1 MRKLCLLP
9 LLLLFG
15 LFTSSQLIAQDSTK
29 GALQISILTCA
40 PGEDVYT
47 AWGHTAIRII
57 DSAKQTDIVFNFG
70 TFDFDTPNFLVE
82 FVKGNL
88 NYFLS
93 ADNFQNF
100 ILEYQYYGRSIKE
113 QVLILTDA
121 EKINW
126 QNALLKNLEGNNRYY
141 LYNFITD
148 NCTTRVKDGFYQF
161 ASTQV
166 PPSTIKSYRTHVVE
180 APYQQGIPWIGL
192 GIDVLL
198 GAVSDKVPSAIQ
210 AGFLPDLLFDQLAA
224 QPGYIESTQ
233 NYEFTKTVPV
243 KPTDPV
249 YYIVGLIFLYLFVGR
264 WNARWAVMAAK
275 SIDLILLFIF
285 GLGGLLLAYMSLFS
299 KHTACH
305 NNFNIAWIH
314 PFYFIALILY
324 FIKPIWAGY
333 LGRIFF
339 IATIGLIVVSYWLPQ
354 SFSSS
359 VYLLMVVS
367 LLLNYRLFSLI
378 ILFKRGRDAKF
389 N

>member
-9 LLLLFG
+9 ILLLFG
-15 LFTSSQLIAQDSTK
+15 IFTSSQLIAQDSTK

-57 DSAKQTDIVFNFG
+57 DSAKQTDVVYNFG
-70 TFDFDTPNFLVE
+70 TFDFNTPNFLVE

-161 ASTQV
+161 ATSQI

-198 GAVSDKVPSAIQ
+198 GAVSDKAPSAIQ

-224 QPGYIESTQ
+224 QPGHIASTQ
-233 NYEFTKTVPV
+233 NYDFTKTTPT
-243 KPTDPV
+243 KPTDPI
-249 YYIVGLIFLYLFVGR
+249 YYIIGLILVYLFVGK

-275 SIDLILLFIF
+275 FLDTILLFIF
-285 GLGGLLLAYMSLFS
+285 GLGGLLLVYMSLFS

-305 NNFNIAWIH
+305 DNFNIVWIH
-314 PFYFIALILY
+314 PLYWIALVLY
-324 FIKPIWAGY
+324 FAKPIWAGY

-339 IATIGLIVVSYWLPQ
+339 IATIGLIAVSYWLPQ
-354 SFSSS
+354 SFSIS
-359 VYLLMVVS
+359 VYLLMGLS
-367 LLLNYRLFSLI
+367 LILNYRLI
-378 ILFKRGRDAKF
+378 KRARDAKF

>member
-9 LLLLFG
+9 ILLLFG
-15 LFTSSQLIAQDSTK
+15 IFTSSQLIAQDSTK

-57 DSAKQTDIVFNFG
+57 DSAKQTDVVYNFG
-70 TFDFDTPNFLVE
+70 TFDFNIPNFLVE

-113 QVLILTDA
+113 QVLILSDA

-126 QNALLKNLEGNNRYY
+126 QNALQKNLEGNNRYY

-161 ASTQV
+161 VNTQV
-166 PPSTIKSYRTHVVE
+166 PPSNIKSFRTHVVE

-198 GAVSDKVPSAIQ
+198 GAVSDQAPSPLQ
-210 AGFLPDLLFDQLAA
+210 AGFLPDLLFDQIAA
-224 QPGYIESTQ
+224 QPGYIAATQ
-233 NYEFTKTVPV
+233 NYDFTKTTAST
-243 KPTDPV
+243 PTDPIF
-249 YYIVGLIFLYLFVGR
+249 YIVGLILLYLFLSK

-275 SIDLILLFIF
+275 FLDIILLFIF
-285 GLGGLLLAYMSLFS
+285 GLGGLLLVYMSLFS

-305 NNFNIAWIH
+305 YNFNIDWIH
-314 PFYFIALILY
+314 PLYWIALVCY

-339 IATIGLIVVSYWLPQ
+339 IATIGLIAVSYWLPQ
-354 SFSSS
+354 SFSIS
-359 VYLLMVVS
+359 VYLLMGLS
-367 LLLNYRLFSLI
+367 LILNYRLI
-378 ILFKRGRDAKF
+378 KRGRDAKF

>member
-15 LFTSSQLIAQDSTK
+15 LFTSSHLIAQDSSK
-29 GALQISILTCA
+29 AALQISILTCA

-57 DSAKQTDIVFNFG
+57 DSSKQTDIVYNFG
-70 TFDFDTPNFLVE
+70 TFDFDTPNFLLE
-82 FVKGNL
+82 FIKGNL

-113 QVLILTDA
+113 QVLVLSDV

-161 ASTQV
+161 ANTQV
-166 PPSTIKSYRTHVVE
+166 PPSNIKSFRTHVVE

-198 GAVSDKVPSAIQ
+198 GSVSDQAPTALQ
-210 AGFLPDLLFDQLAA
+210 AGFLPDLFFEQLAA
-224 QPGYIESTQ
+224 QASYIESTQ
-233 NYEFTKTVPV
+233 NYDFTKTVPV
-243 KPTDPV
+243 QPTDPV
-249 YYIVGLIFLYLFVGR
+249 YYIIGLIMVYLFVGK
-264 WNARWAVMAAK
+264 WNARWTVIAAK
-275 SIDLILLFIF
+275 IIDVSLLFIY
-285 GLGGLLLAYMSLFS
+285 GAGGLLLVYMSVFS

-305 NNFNIAWIH
+305 NNFNISWIH
-314 PFYFIALILY
+314 PFYFIALIFY

-333 LGRIFF
+333 LGRLFMT
-339 IATIGLIVVSYWLPQ
+339 ATIGLILISYWLPQ

-359 VYLLMVVS
+359 VYLLMGLALV
-367 LLLNYRLFSLI
+367 LNYRLM
-378 ILFKRGRDAKF
+378 KRGIDAKF

>member
-70 TFDFDTPNFLVE
+70 TFDFNTPNFLAE

-198 GAVSDKVPSAIQ
+198 GAVSDKAPSAIQ

-367 LLLNYRLFSLI
+367 LLLNYRLISLI
-378 ILFKRGRDAKF
+378 K
-389 N
+389 

>member
-15 LFTSSQLIAQDSTK
+15 LFTSNQIIAQDSTK
-29 GALQISILTCA
+29 AALQISILTCA

-57 DSAKQTDIVFNFG
+57 DSAKQTDVVYNFG
-70 TFDFDTPNFLVE
+70 TFDFNTPNFLAE

-113 QVLILTDA
+113 QVLILSDA
-121 EKINW
+121 DKIKW
-126 QNALLKNLEGNNRYY
+126 QNALQKNLEGNNRYY

-161 ASTQV
+161 ATTQV
-166 PPSTIKSYRTHVVE
+166 PPSNIKSFRTHVVE

-192 GIDVLL
+192 GIDILL
-198 GAVSDKVPSAIQ
+198 GAVSDQAPSPLQ

-224 QPGYIESTQ
+224 QTQ
-233 NYEFTKTVPV
+233 FIATTQDYPFTTTTASKT
-243 KPTDPV
+243 TDPI
-249 YYIVGLIFLYLFVGR
+249 YYIIGLILVYLFVSK
-264 WNARWAVMAAK
+264 WNARWAVIAAK
-275 SIDLILLFIF
+275 FLDITLLFIY
-285 GLGGLLLAYMSLFS
+285 GLGGLLLVYMSLFS

-305 NNFNIAWIH
+305 YNFNIDWIH
-314 PFYFIALILY
+314 PLYWIALLFY

-339 IATIGLIVVSYWLPQ
+339 IASIGLIVVSYLLPQ
-354 SFSSS
+354 SFSIS
-359 VYLLMVVS
+359 VYLLMGLS
-367 LLLNYRLFSLI
+367 LVLNYRLI
-378 ILFKRGRDAKF
+378 KRARDAKF

>member
-15 LFTSSQLIAQDSTK
+15 FFTSSQIIAQDTTK
-29 GALQISILTCA
+29 AALQISILTCA

-57 DSAKQTDIVFNFG
+57 DSSKQTDIVYIFG
-70 TFDFDTPNFLVE
+70 TFDFNTPNFLLE
-82 FVKGNL
+82 FIKGNL

-100 ILEYQYYGRSIKE
+100 IFEYQYYGRSIKE

-126 QNALLKNLEGNNRYY
+126 QNALLKNLEGENRYY

-161 ASTQV
+161 ATTNV
-166 PPSTIKSYRTHVVE
+166 PLSNIKSFRTHVVE

-198 GAVSDKVPSAIQ
+198 GAVSDQTPTALQ

-224 QPGYIESTQ
+224 QPSHIAVTQ
-233 NYEFTKTVPV
+233 NYDFTKTTAS
-243 KPTDPV
+243 KPTDPI
-249 YYIVGLIFLYLFVGR
+249 YYIIGLILVYLFVGK
-264 WNARWAVMAAK
+264 WNARWAVITAK
-275 SIDLILLFIF
+275 ILDLSLLFIF
-285 GLGGLLLAYMSLFS
+285 GLGGLLLVYMSLFS

-305 NNFNIAWIH
+305 DNFNIGWIH
-314 PFYFIALILY
+314 PLYLIAFICY

-339 IATIGLIVVSYWLPQ
+339 IASIGLIVVSYWLPQ
-354 SFSSS
+354 SFSIS
-359 VYLLMVVS
+359 VYLLMGLS
-367 LLLNYRLFSLI
+367 LVLNYRLI
-378 ILFKRGRDAKF
+378 KRARDAKF

>member
-15 LFTSSQLIAQDSTK
+15 LFTSSHLIAQDSSK
-29 GALQISILTCA
+29 AALQISILTCA

-57 DSAKQTDIVFNFG
+57 DSSKQTDIVYNFG
-70 TFDFDTPNFLVE
+70 TFDFNTPNFLLE
-82 FVKGNL
+82 FIKGNL

-113 QVLILTDA
+113 QVLVLSDV

-161 ASTQV
+161 ANTQV
-166 PPSTIKSYRTHVVE
+166 PPSNIKSFRTHVVE

-198 GAVSDKVPSAIQ
+198 GAVSDQVPTALQ
-210 AGFLPDLLFDQLAA
+210 AGFLPDLFFEQLAA
-224 QPGYIESTQ
+224 QAKHIESTQ
-233 NYEFTKTVPV
+233 NYDFTKTVPV

-249 YYIVGLIFLYLFVGR
+249 YYIIGLIMVYLFVGK
-264 WNARWAVMAAK
+264 WNARWTVIAAK
-275 SIDLILLFIF
+275 IIDVSLLFIY
-285 GLGGLLLAYMSLFS
+285 GAGGLLLVYMSVFS
-299 KHTACH
+299 LHTACH

-314 PFYFIALILY
+314 PFYFIALIFY
-324 FIKPIWAGY
+324 FIKPIWASY
-333 LGRIFF
+333 LGRLFMT
-339 IATIGLIVVSYWLPQ
+339 ATIGLILISYWLPQ

-359 VYLLMVVS
+359 VYLLMGLALV
-367 LLLNYRLFSLI
+367 LNYRLM
-378 ILFKRGRDAKF
+378 KRGIDAKF

>member
-29 GALQISILTCA
+29 GALQVSILTCA
-40 PGEDVYT
+40 PGEVVYT

-70 TFDFDTPNFLVE
+70 TFDFNTPNFLVE

-198 GAVSDKVPSAIQ
+198 GAVSDKAPSAIQ

-354 SFSSS
+354 TFSSS
-359 VYLLMVVS
+359 IYLLMIVS
-367 LLLNYRLFSLI
+367 LLMNYRLFSLI
-378 ILFKRGRDAKF
+378 KRGRDAKF

>member
-9 LLLLFG
+9 ILLLFG
-15 LFTSSQLIAQDSTK
+15 LFTSSHLIAQDSSK
-29 GALQISILTCA
+29 AALQISILTCA

-57 DSAKQTDIVFNFG
+57 DSSKQTDIVYNFG
-70 TFDFDTPNFLVE
+70 TFDFNTPNFLLE
-82 FVKGNL
+82 FIKGNL

-113 QVLILTDA
+113 QVLILTDV

-161 ASTQV
+161 ANTQV
-166 PPSTIKSYRTHVVE
+166 PPSNIKSFRTHVVE

-198 GAVSDKVPSAIQ
+198 GSVSDQAPTALQ
-210 AGFLPDLLFDQLAA
+210 AGFLPDLFFEQLAA
-224 QPGYIESTQ
+224 QASYIESTQ
-233 NYEFTKTVPV
+233 NYDFTKTVPV
-243 KPTDPV
+243 QPTDPV
-249 YYIVGLIFLYLFVGR
+249 YYIIGLIMVYLFVGK
-264 WNARWAVMAAK
+264 WNARWTVIAAK
-275 SIDLILLFIF
+275 IIDVSLLFIY
-285 GLGGLLLAYMSLFS
+285 GAGGLLLVYMSVFS

-305 NNFNIAWIH
+305 NNFNISWIH
-314 PFYFIALILY
+314 PLYWIALVCY

-339 IATIGLIVVSYWLPQ
+339 VATIGLILISYWLPQ

-359 VYLLMVVS
+359 VYLLMGLALV
-367 LLLNYRLFSLI
+367 LNYRLM
-378 ILFKRGRDAKF
+378 KRGIDAKF

>member
-15 LFTSSQLIAQDSTK
+15 LFTSSQLIAQDSSK
-29 GALQISILTCA
+29 AALQISILTCA

-57 DSAKQTDIVFNFG
+57 DSSKQTDIVYNFG
-70 TFDFDTPNFLVE
+70 TFDFNTPNFLLE
-82 FVKGNL
+82 FIKGNL

-100 ILEYQYYGRSIKE
+100 IFEYQYYGRSIKE
-113 QVLILTDA
+113 QVLVLSDV

-161 ASTQV
+161 ANTPV
-166 PPSTIKSYRTHVVE
+166 PPSNIKSFRTHVVE

-198 GAVSDKVPSAIQ
+198 GAVSDQAPTAMQ
-210 AGFLPDLLFDQLAA
+210 AGFLPDLFFEQLAA
-224 QPGYIESTQ
+224 QASYITSTQ
-233 NYEFTKTVPV
+233 NYDFTKTVPV
-243 KPTDPV
+243 QPTDPV
-249 YYIVGLIFLYLFVGR
+249 FFIIGLIMVYLFVGK
-264 WNARWAVMAAK
+264 WNARWTVIAAK
-275 SIDLILLFIF
+275 IFDVSLLFIF
-285 GLGGLLLAYMSLFS
+285 GLGGLLLVYMSLFS
-299 KHTACH
+299 LHTACH
-305 NNFNIAWIH
+305 DNFNIAWTH
-314 PFYFIALILY
+314 PFYLITLIFY

-333 LGRIFF
+333 LGRLFMA
-339 IATIGLIVVSYWLPQ
+339 ATIGLILISYWLPQ

-359 VYLLMVVS
+359 VYLLMGLALV
-367 LLLNYRLFSLI
+367 LNYRLM
-378 ILFKRGRDAKF
+378 KRGIDAKF

>member
-9 LLLLFG
+9 ILLLFG
-15 LFTSSQLIAQDSTK
+15 IFTSSQLIAQDSTK

-57 DSAKQTDIVFNFG
+57 DSAKQTDVVYNFG
-70 TFDFDTPNFLVE
+70 TFDFNTPNFLVE

-113 QVLILTDA
+113 QVLILSDA

-161 ASTQV
+161 ATSQI
-166 PPSTIKSYRTHVVE
+166 PPSNIKSYRTHVVE

-192 GIDVLL
+192 GIDILL
-198 GAVSDKVPSAIQ
+198 GAVSDKAPTALQ

-224 QPGYIESTQ
+224 QPGHIAATQ
-233 NYEFTKTVPV
+233 NYDFTKTAAST
-243 KPTDPV
+243 PTDPI
-249 YYIVGLIFLYLFVGR
+249 YFIIGLIVVYLFVGK
-264 WNARWAVMAAK
+264 WNARWAVIAAK
-275 SIDLILLFIF
+275 FLDIILLFIF
-285 GLGGLLLAYMSLFS
+285 GLGGLLLVYMSLFS

-305 NNFNIAWIH
+305 YNFNIDWIH
-314 PFYFIALILY
+314 PLYWIALVCY

-339 IATIGLIVVSYWLPQ
+339 IATIGLIAVSYWLPQ
-354 SFSSS
+354 SFSIS
-359 VYLLMVVS
+359 VYLLMGLS
-367 LLLNYRLFSLI
+367 LILNYR
-378 ILFKRGRDAKF
+378 LFKRGRDAKF

>member
-15 LFTSSQLIAQDSTK
+15 LFTSSHLIAQDSSK
-29 GALQISILTCA
+29 AALQISILTCA

-57 DSAKQTDIVFNFG
+57 DSSKQTDIVYNFG
-70 TFDFDTPNFLVE
+70 TFDFNTPNFLLE
-82 FVKGNL
+82 FIKGNL

-93 ADNFQNF
+93 AADFQNF
-100 ILEYQYYGRSIKE
+100 IYEYQYYGRSVKE
-113 QVLILTDA
+113 QVLVLSDA

-161 ASTQV
+161 ANTQV
-166 PPSTIKSYRTHVVE
+166 PPSNIKSFRTHVVE

-198 GAVSDKVPSAIQ
+198 GAVSDQAPTALQ
-210 AGFLPDLLFDQLAA
+210 AGFLPDLFFEQLAA
-224 QPGYIESTQ
+224 QASYIESTQ
-233 NYEFTKTVPV
+233 NYDFTKTVPV
-243 KPTDPV
+243 QPTDPV
-249 YYIVGLIFLYLFVGR
+249 YYIIGLIMVYLFVGK
-264 WNARWAVMAAK
+264 WNARWTVIAAK
-275 SIDLILLFIF
+275 IIDVSLLFIF
-285 GLGGLLLAYMSLFS
+285 GLGGLLLVYMSVFS

-314 PFYFIALILY
+314 PFYFIALIFY

-333 LGRIFF
+333 LGRLFMT
-339 IATIGLIVVSYWLPQ
+339 ATIGLILISYWLPQ

-359 VYLLMVVS
+359 VYLLMGLALV
-367 LLLNYRLFSLI
+367 LNYRLM
-378 ILFKRGRDAKF
+378 KRGIDAKF

>member
-9 LLLLFG
+9 ILLLFG
-15 LFTSSQLIAQDSTK
+15 LFTSSHLIAQDSSK
-29 GALQISILTCA
+29 AALQISILTCA

-57 DSAKQTDIVFNFG
+57 DSSKQTDIVYNFG
-70 TFDFDTPNFLVE
+70 TFDFNTPNFLLE
-82 FVKGNL
+82 FIKGNL

-113 QVLILTDA
+113 QVLILTDV

-161 ASTQV
+161 ANTQV
-166 PPSTIKSYRTHVVE
+166 PPSNIKSFRTHVVE

-198 GAVSDKVPSAIQ
+198 GSVSDQAPTALQ
-210 AGFLPDLLFDQLAA
+210 AGFLPDLFFEQLAA
-224 QPGYIESTQ
+224 QTSHIESTQ
-233 NYEFTKTVPV
+233 NYDFTKTVPV
-243 KPTDPV
+243 QPTDPV
-249 YYIVGLIFLYLFVGR
+249 YYIIGLIMVYLFVGK
-264 WNARWAVMAAK
+264 WNARWTVIAAK
-275 SIDLILLFIF
+275 IIDVSLLFIY
-285 GLGGLLLAYMSLFS
+285 GAGGLLLVYMSVFS

-305 NNFNIAWIH
+305 NNFNISWIH
-314 PFYFIALILY
+314 PLYWIALVCY

-339 IATIGLIVVSYWLPQ
+339 VATIGLILISYWLPQ

-359 VYLLMVVS
+359 VYLLMGLALV
-367 LLLNYRLFSLI
+367 LNYRLM
-378 ILFKRGRDAKF
+378 KRGIDAKF

>member
-15 LFTSSQLIAQDSTK
+15 LFTSNQIIAQDSTK
-29 GALQISILTCA
+29 AALQISILTCA

-57 DSAKQTDIVFNFG
+57 DSAKQTDIVYNFG
-70 TFDFDTPNFLVE
+70 TFDFNTPNFLVE

-93 ADNFQNF
+93 ADYFQNF
-100 ILEYQYYGRSIKE
+100 IAEYQYYGRSIKE
-113 QVLILTDA
+113 QVLILSDA
-121 EKINW
+121 DKIKW
-126 QNALLKNLEGNNRYY
+126 QSALQKNLEGNNRYY

-161 ASTQV
+161 ATTQV
-166 PPSTIKSYRTHVVE
+166 PPSNIKSFRTHVVE

-198 GAVSDKVPSAIQ
+198 GAVSDQAPSPLQ

-224 QPGYIESTQ
+224 QPQFIATTQ
-233 NYEFTKTVPV
+233 NYDFTKTTAS
-243 KPTDPV
+243 KPTDPI
-249 YYIVGLIFLYLFVGR
+249 YFIVGLILVYLFVGK
-264 WNARWAVMAAK
+264 WNARWAVIAANFLD
-275 SIDLILLFIF
+275 ITLLFIY
-285 GLGGLLLAYMSLFS
+285 GLGGLLLVYMSLFS

-305 NNFNIAWIH
+305 YNFNIDWIH
-314 PFYFIALILY
+314 PLYWIALLFY

-339 IATIGLIVVSYWLPQ
+339 IASIGLIVVSYLLPQ
-354 SFSSS
+354 SFSIS
-359 VYLLMVVS
+359 VYLLMGLS
-367 LLLNYRLFSLI
+367 LILNYRLI
-378 ILFKRGRDAKF
+378 KRGRDAKF

>member
-15 LFTSSQLIAQDSTK
+15 LFTSNRLAAQDSTK
-29 GALQISILTCA
+29 AALQISILTCA

-70 TFDFDTPNFLVE
+70 TFDFNTPNFLLE

-161 ASTQV
+161 ASNQV

-198 GAVSDKVPSAIQ
+198 GAVSDKAPTAIQ

-224 QPGYIESTQ
+224 QTSHIASTQ
-233 NYEFTKTVPV
+233 NYDFTKTTPT

-249 YYIVGLIFLYLFVGR
+249 YYIVGLIILYLFVGR
-264 WNARWAVMAAK
+264 WNARWAVIAAK
-275 SIDLILLFIF
+275 IIDVSLLFIF
-285 GLGGLLLAYMSLFS
+285 GLGGLLLVYMSVFS

-305 NNFNIAWIH
+305 DNFNIAWIH

-324 FIKPIWAGY
+324 FMKPIWAGY

-339 IATIGLIVVSYWLPQ
+339 IAAIGLIVFSYWLPQ

-359 VYLLMVVS
+359 VYLLMIVS
-367 LLLNYRLFSLI
+367 LLLNYRLISLI
-378 ILFKRGRDAKF
+378 KRGRDAKF

>member
-15 LFTSSQLIAQDSTK
+15 LFTSSHLIAQDSSK
-29 GALQISILTCA
+29 AALQISILTCA

-57 DSAKQTDIVFNFG
+57 DSSKQTDIVYNFG
-70 TFDFDTPNFLVE
+70 TFDFDTPNFLLE
-82 FVKGNL
+82 FIKGNL

-113 QVLILTDA
+113 QVLVLSDV

-161 ASTQV
+161 ANTQV
-166 PPSTIKSYRTHVVE
+166 PPSNIKSFRTHVVE

-198 GAVSDKVPSAIQ
+198 GAVSDQAPTALQ
-210 AGFLPDLLFDQLAA
+210 AGFLPDLFFEQLAA
-224 QPGYIESTQ
+224 QAKHIESTQ
-233 NYEFTKTVPV
+233 NYDFTKTVPV
-243 KPTDPV
+243 QPTDPV
-249 YYIVGLIFLYLFVGR
+249 YYIIGLIMVYLFVGK
-264 WNARWAVMAAK
+264 WNARWTVIAAK
-275 SIDLILLFIF
+275 MIDVSLLFIF
-285 GLGGLLLAYMSLFS
+285 GLGGFLLLYMSVFS

-305 NNFNIAWIH
+305 YNFNIDWIH
-314 PFYFIALILY
+314 PLYWIALVCY

-339 IATIGLIVVSYWLPQ
+339 IATIGLILISFWLPQ
-354 SFSSS
+354 SFSIS
-359 VYLLMVVS
+359 VYLLMGLA
-367 LLLNYRLFSLI
+367 LLLNYRLI
-378 ILFKRGRDAKF
+378 KRGRDAKF
-389 N
+389 I

>member
-15 LFTSSQLIAQDSTK
+15 LFTSNQIIAQDSTK
-29 GALQISILTCA
+29 AALQISILTCA

-57 DSAKQTDIVFNFG
+57 DSSTQTDVVYNFG
-70 TFDFDTPNFLVE
+70 TFDFNTPNFLAE

-93 ADNFQNF
+93 ADDFQNF
-100 ILEYQYYGRSIKE
+100 IAEYQYYGRSIKE
-113 QVLILTDA
+113 QVLILSDA
-121 EKINW
+121 EKIKW
-126 QNALLKNLEGNNRYY
+126 QNALQKNLEGNNRYY

-161 ASTQV
+161 ATTQV
-166 PPSTIKSYRTHVVE
+166 PPSNIKSFRTHVVE

-192 GIDVLL
+192 GIDLLL
-198 GAVSDKVPSAIQ
+198 GAVSDQ
-210 AGFLPDLLFDQLAA
+210 APTAMQSGFLPDLFFDQLAA
-224 QPGYIESTQ
+224 QPGHIATTQ
-233 NYEFTKTVPV
+233 NYDFTRTTGS
-243 KPTDPV
+243 KPTDPI
-249 YYIVGLIFLYLFVGR
+249 YFIVGLILVYLFVGK

-275 SIDLILLFIF
+275 FLDITLLFIY
-285 GLGGLLLAYMSLFS
+285 GLGGLLLVYMSLFS
-299 KHTACH
+299 LHTACH
-305 NNFNIAWIH
+305 NNYNIAWIH
-314 PFYFIALILY
+314 PLYWIALVFYFM
-324 FIKPIWAGY
+324 KPIWAGF

-339 IATIGLIVVSYWLPQ
+339 IASIGLIVVSYWVPQ

-359 VYLLMVVS
+359 VYLLMGLS
-367 LLLNYRLFSLI
+367 LVLNYRLL
-378 ILFKRGRDAKF
+378 KRGRDAKF

>member
-15 LFTSSQLIAQDSTK
+15 LFTSSHLIAQDSSK
-29 GALQISILTCA
+29 AALQISILTCA

-57 DSAKQTDIVFNFG
+57 DSSKQTDIVYNFG
-70 TFDFDTPNFLVE
+70 TFDFDTPNFLLE
-82 FVKGNL
+82 FIKGNL

-161 ASTQV
+161 ASNQV

-198 GAVSDKVPSAIQ
+198 GAVSDKAPTAIQ

-224 QPGYIESTQ
+224 QTSHIASTQ
-233 NYEFTKTVPV
+233 NYEFTKTTPT

-249 YYIVGLIFLYLFVGR
+249 YYIVGLIILYLFVGR
-264 WNARWAVMAAK
+264 WNARWAVIAAK
-275 SIDLILLFIF
+275 MIDVSLLFIF
-285 GLGGLLLAYMSLFS
+285 GLGGLLLVYMSVFS

-305 NNFNIAWIH
+305 DNFNIAWIH

-324 FIKPIWAGY
+324 FMKPIWAGY

-339 IATIGLIVVSYWLPQ
+339 IAAIGLILVSYWLPQ

-359 VYLLMVVS
+359 VYLLMGLS
-367 LLLNYRLFSLI
+367 LVLNYRLISLI
-378 ILFKRGRDAKF
+378 KKGRDAKF

>member
-15 LFTSSQLIAQDSTK
+15 LFTSSHLIAQDSSK
-29 GALQISILTCA
+29 AALQISILTCA

-57 DSAKQTDIVFNFG
+57 DSSKQTDIVYNFG
-70 TFDFDTPNFLVE
+70 TFDFNTPNFLLE
-82 FVKGNL
+82 FIKGNL

-113 QVLILTDA
+113 QVLVLSDV

-161 ASTQV
+161 ANTQV
-166 PPSTIKSYRTHVVE
+166 PPSNIKSFRAHVVE

-198 GAVSDKVPSAIQ
+198 GAVSDQAPTALQ
-210 AGFLPDLLFDQLAA
+210 AGFLPDLFFEQLTA
-224 QPGYIESTQ
+224 QASYIASTQ
-233 NYEFTKTVPV
+233 NYDFTKTIPT

-249 YYIVGLIFLYLFVGR
+249 YYIIGLIMVYLFVGK
-264 WNARWAVMAAK
+264 WNARWTVIAAK
-275 SIDLILLFIF
+275 IFDVSLLFIF
-285 GLGGLLLAYMSLFS
+285 GLGGLLLVYMSLFS

-305 NNFNIAWIH
+305 DNFNIAWIH

-324 FIKPIWAGY
+324 FMKPIWAGY

-339 IATIGLIVVSYWLPQ
+339 IAAIGLILVSYWLPQ

-359 VYLLMVVS
+359 VYLLMGLALV
-367 LLLNYRLFSLI
+367 LNYRLM
-378 ILFKRGRDAKF
+378 KRGIDAKF

>member
-15 LFTSSQLIAQDSTK
+15 FFTSSQLIAQDSSK
-29 GALQISILTCA
+29 AALQISILTCA

-57 DSAKQTDIVFNFG
+57 DSAKQTDIVYNFG
-70 TFDFDTPNFLVE
+70 TFDFNTPNFLVE

-93 ADNFQNF
+93 ADDFQNF
-100 ILEYQYYGRSIKE
+100 IAEYQYYGRTIKE
-113 QVLILTDA
+113 QVLILSDA
-121 EKINW
+121 EKIKW
-126 QNALLKNLEGNNRYY
+126 HNALQKNLEGNNRYY

-161 ASTQV
+161 VNTQV
-166 PPSTIKSYRTHVVE
+166 PPSNIKSFRTHVVE

-198 GAVSDKVPSAIQ
+198 GAVSDQTPTALQ
-210 AGFLPDLLFDQLAA
+210 AGFLPDLLFEQLAA
-224 QPGYIESTQ
+224 QPQFIATTQ
-233 NYEFTKTVPV
+233 NYNFTKTTAS
-243 KPTDPV
+243 KPTDPI
-249 YYIVGLIFLYLFVGR
+249 YYIVGLILVYLFVSK
-264 WNARWAVMAAK
+264 WNARWAVMTAK
-275 SIDLILLFIF
+275 FLDITLLFIY
-285 GLGGLLLAYMSLFS
+285 GLGGLLLVYMSLFS

-305 NNFNIAWIH
+305 YNFNIDWIH
-314 PFYFIALILY
+314 PLYWIALLFY

-333 LGRIFF
+333 LGRVFF
-339 IATIGLIVVSYWLPQ
+339 IASIGLIVVSYLLPQ
-354 SFSSS
+354 SFSIS
-359 VYLLMVVS
+359 VYLLMGLS
-367 LLLNYRLFSLI
+367 LVLNYRLI
-378 ILFKRGRDAKF
+378 KRARDAKF

>member
-15 LFTSSQLIAQDSTK
+15 LFTSIKLIAQDSTK

-57 DSAKQTDIVFNFG
+57 DSAKQTDIVYNFG
-70 TFDFDTPNFLVE
+70 TFDFNTPNFLVE

-100 ILEYQYYGRSIKE
+100 IAEYQYYGRSIKE

-121 EKINW
+121 EKIKW
-126 QNALLKNLEGNNRYY
+126 QNALQKNLEGNNRYY

-161 ASTQV
+161 VNTQV
-166 PPSTIKSYRTHVVE
+166 PASNIKSFRTHVVE
-180 APYQQGIPWIGL
+180 APYQQGISWIGL

-198 GAVSDKVPSAIQ
+198 GAVSDQAPTALQ
-210 AGFLPDLLFDQLAA
+210 AGFLPDLLFEQLAA
-224 QPGYIESTQ
+224 QPEFIATIQ
-233 NYEFTKTVPV
+233 NYDFTRTTAS
-243 KPTDPV
+243 KPTDPI
-249 YYIVGLIFLYLFVGR
+249 YYIVGLILVYLFVGK
-264 WNARWAVMAAK
+264 WNARWAVIAAK
-275 SIDLILLFIF
+275 FLDIVLLFIF
-285 GLGGLLLAYMSLFS
+285 GLGGSLLVYMSLFS

-314 PFYFIALILY
+314 PLYWIALVFY

-339 IATIGLIVVSYWLPQ
+339 IASIGLIVVSYWVPQ

-359 VYLLMVVS
+359 VYLLMGLS
-367 LLLNYRLFSLI
+367 LVLNYRLL
-378 ILFKRGRDAKF
+378 KRGRDAKF

>member
-15 LFTSSQLIAQDSTK
+15 LFTSTRLAAQDSTK
-29 GALQISILTCA
+29 AAMQISILTCA

-57 DSAKQTDIVFNFG
+57 DSAKQTDVVYNFG
-70 TFDFDTPNFLVE
+70 TFDFNTPNFLVE

-161 ASTQV
+161 ASMQV

-198 GAVSDKVPSAIQ
+198 GAVSDKAPSAIQ

-224 QPGYIESTQ
+224 QPSHIASTQ
-233 NYEFTKTVPV
+233 NYDFTKTTPT
-243 KPTDPV
+243 KPTDPI
-249 YYIVGLIFLYLFVGR
+249 YYIIGLMLVYLFVGK
-264 WNARWAVMAAK
+264 WNARWAVMTAK
-275 SIDLILLFIF
+275 FLDIILLFIF
-285 GLGGLLLAYMSLFS
+285 GLGGLLLVYMSLFS

-305 NNFNIAWIH
+305 YNFNIDWIH
-314 PFYFIALILY
+314 PLYFIALICY
-324 FIKPIWAGY
+324 FMKPIWASY
-333 LGRIFF
+333 LGRVFF
-339 IATIGLIVVSYWLPQ
+339 IATIGLIAVSYWLPQ

-359 VYLLMVVS
+359 VYLLMGLS
-367 LLLNYRLFSLI
+367 LILNYRLI
-378 ILFKRGRDAKF
+378 KRGRDAKF

>member
-9 LLLLFG
+9 ILLLFG
-15 LFTSSQLIAQDSTK
+15 IFTSSQLIAQDSTK

-57 DSAKQTDIVFNFG
+57 DSAKQTDVVYNFG
-70 TFDFDTPNFLVE
+70 TFDFNTPNFLVE

-113 QVLILTDA
+113 QVLILSDA
-121 EKINW
+121 EKIKW
-126 QNALLKNLEGNNRYY
+126 HNALQKNLEGNNRYY

-161 ASTQV
+161 VNTQV
-166 PPSTIKSYRTHVVE
+166 PPSNIKSFRTHVVE

-198 GAVSDKVPSAIQ
+198 GAVSDQAPSPLQ
-210 AGFLPDLLFDQLAA
+210 AGFLPDLLFDQIAA
-224 QPGYIESTQ
+224 QPGYIAATQ
-233 NYEFTKTVPV
+233 NYDFTKTTAST
-243 KPTDPV
+243 PTDPIF
-249 YYIVGLIFLYLFVGR
+249 YIVGLILLYLFLSK

-275 SIDLILLFIF
+275 FLDIILLFIF
-285 GLGGLLLAYMSLFS
+285 GLGGLLLVYMSLFS

-305 NNFNIAWIH
+305 YNFNIDWIH
-314 PFYFIALILY
+314 PLYWIALVCY

-339 IATIGLIVVSYWLPQ
+339 IATIGLIAVSYWLPQ
-354 SFSSS
+354 SFSIS
-359 VYLLMVVS
+359 VYLLMGIS
-367 LLLNYRLFSLI
+367 LILNYR
-378 ILFKRGRDAKF
+378 LFKRGRDAKF

>member
-9 LLLLFG
+9 LLFLFG
-15 LFTSSQLIAQDSTK
+15 LFTSNRLAAQDSSK
-29 GALQISILTCA
+29 AAMQISILTCA

-57 DSAKQTDIVFNFG
+57 DSGKQTDVVYNFG

-82 FVKGNL
+82 FIKGNL

-113 QVLILTDA
+113 QILILTDA

-148 NCTTRVKDGFYQF
+148 NCTTRVKDGFYKF
-161 ASTQV
+161 ATNQV
-166 PPSTIKSYRTHVVE
+166 PPSTIKSYRTHVVG

-198 GAVSDKVPSAIQ
+198 GAVSDKAPSPLQ
-210 AGFLPDLLFDQLAA
+210 AGFLPELLFEQLAA
-224 QPGYIESTQ
+224 QPSHIAATQ
-233 NYEFTKTVPV
+233 NYDFTKTTPIAT
-243 KPTDPV
+243 TDPI
-249 YYIVGLIFLYLFVGR
+249 YFIIGLMLLYLFVGK
-264 WNARWAVMAAK
+264 WNARWAVITAK
-275 SIDLILLFIF
+275 ILDLSLLFIF
-285 GLGGLLLAYMSLFS
+285 GLGGLLLVYMSLFS

-314 PFYFIALILY
+314 PLYFIALICY

-339 IATIGLIVVSYWLPQ
+339 IASIGLIVVSFWLPQ
-354 SFSSS
+354 SFSIS
-359 VYLLMVVS
+359 VYLLMGLS
-367 LLLNYRLFSLI
+367 LLLNYRLY
-378 ILFKRGRDAKF
+378 KRGRDAKF

>member
-15 LFTSSQLIAQDSTK
+15 LFTSNQIIAQDSTK
-29 GALQISILTCA
+29 AALQISILTCA

-57 DSAKQTDIVFNFG
+57 DSAKQTDVVYNFG
-70 TFDFDTPNFLVE
+70 TFDFNTPNFLAE

-100 ILEYQYYGRSIKE
+100 IAEYQYYGRSIKE
-113 QVLILTDA
+113 QVLILSDA
-121 EKINW
+121 EKIKW
-126 QNALLKNLEGNNRYY
+126 QNALQKNLEGNNRYY

-161 ASTQV
+161 ATTQV
-166 PPSTIKSYRTHVVE
+166 PPSNIISFRTHVVE

-192 GIDVLL
+192 GIDLLL
-198 GAVSDKVPSAIQ
+198 GAVSDQAPTAMQ
-210 AGFLPDLLFDQLAA
+210 AGFLPDLFFDQLAA
-224 QPGYIESTQ
+224 QPGHIATTQ
-233 NYEFTKTVPV
+233 NYDFTRTTGS
-243 KPTDPV
+243 KPTDPI
-249 YYIVGLIFLYLFVGR
+249 YFIVGLIIVYLFVGK
-264 WNARWAVMAAK
+264 WNARWAVMTAK
-275 SIDLILLFIF
+275 FLDVILLFIF
-285 GLGGLLLAYMSLFS
+285 GLGGLLLVYMSLFS
-299 KHTACH
+299 LHTACH

-314 PFYFIALILY
+314 PLYWIALVFYFM
-324 FIKPIWAGY
+324 KPIWAGY

-339 IATIGLIVVSYWLPQ
+339 IASIGLIVFSYLLPQ
-354 SFSSS
+354 SFSNS
-359 VYLLMVVS
+359 VYLLMGLS
-367 LLLNYRLFSLI
+367 LVLNYRLI
-378 ILFKRGRDAKF
+378 KRGIDAKF

>member
-29 GALQISILTCA
+29 GALQVSILTCA
-40 PGEDVYT
+40 PGEVVYT

-70 TFDFDTPNFLVE
+70 TFDFNTPNFLVE
-82 FVKGNL
+82 FVKGYL

-198 GAVSDKVPSAIQ
+198 GAVSDKAPSAIQ

-354 SFSSS
+354 TFSSS
-359 VYLLMVVS
+359 IYLLMIVS
-367 LLLNYRLFSLI
+367 LLMNYRLFSLI
-378 ILFKRGRDAKF
+378 KRGRDAKF

>member
-9 LLLLFG
+9 ILLLFG
-15 LFTSSQLIAQDSTK
+15 IFTSSQLIAQDSTK

-57 DSAKQTDIVFNFG
+57 DSAKQTDVVYNFG
-70 TFDFDTPNFLVE
+70 TFDFNTPNFLVE

-93 ADNFQNF
+93 ADDFQNF
-100 ILEYQYYGRSIKE
+100 IAEYQYYGRSIKE
-113 QVLILTDA
+113 QVLILSDA
-121 EKINW
+121 DKIKW
-126 QNALLKNLEGNNRYY
+126 HNALQKNLEGNNRYY

-161 ASTQV
+161 ATTQV
-166 PPSTIKSYRTHVVE
+166 PPSNIKSFRTHVVE

-198 GAVSDKVPSAIQ
+198 GAVSDQAPSPLQ

-224 QPGYIESTQ
+224 QPQFIATTQ
-233 NYEFTKTVPV
+233 NYDFTKTTAS
-243 KPTDPV
+243 KPTDPI
-249 YYIVGLIFLYLFVGR
+249 YYIVGLILVYLFVGK
-264 WNARWAVMAAK
+264 WNARWAVIAAK
-275 SIDLILLFIF
+275 FLDIVLLFIY
-285 GLGGLLLAYMSLFS
+285 GLGGLLLVYMSLFS

-305 NNFNIAWIH
+305 YNFNIDWIH
-314 PFYFIALILY
+314 PLYWIALLFY

-339 IATIGLIVVSYWLPQ
+339 IASIGLIVVSYLLPQ
-354 SFSSS
+354 SFSIS
-359 VYLLMVVS
+359 VYLLMGLS
-367 LLLNYRLFSLI
+367 LILNYRLI
-378 ILFKRGRDAKF
+378 KRGRDAKF

>member
-15 LFTSSQLIAQDSTK
+15 FFTSSKSIAQDSSKAT
-29 GALQISILTCA
+29 LQISILTCA

-57 DSAKQTDIVFNFG
+57 DSSKQTDIVYNFG
-70 TFDFDTPNFLVE
+70 TFDFNTPNFLVE

-93 ADNFQNF
+93 ADDFQNF
-100 ILEYQYYGRSIKE
+100 IYEYQYYGRSIKE
-113 QVLILTDA
+113 QVLILSDA

-126 QNALLKNLEGNNRYY
+126 QNSLQKNLEGNNRYY

-161 ASTQV
+161 ASSQV
-166 PPSTIKSYRTHVVE
+166 PPSNIKSFRTHVVE

-192 GIDVLL
+192 GIDILL
-198 GAVSDKVPSAIQ
+198 GAVSDQAPSPLQ
-210 AGFLPDLLFDQLAA
+210 AGFLPDLFFEQLAA
-224 QPGYIESTQ
+224 QPSHIATTQ
-233 NYEFTKTVPV
+233 NYDFTKTTPI
-243 KPTDPV
+243 KPTYPIF
-249 YYIVGLIFLYLFVGR
+249 YIVGLMLVYAFVAK
-264 WNARWAVMAAK
+264 WNARWAVLTAK
-275 SIDLILLFIF
+275 FLDIILLFIF
-285 GLGGLLLAYMSLFS
+285 GLGGLLLVYMSLFS
-299 KHTACH
+299 LHTACH

-314 PFYFIALILY
+314 PLYFIALVCY
-324 FIKPIWAGY
+324 FMKPIWAGY

-339 IATIGLIVVSYWLPQ
+339 IASIGLIVVSYWVPQ
-354 SFSSS
+354 SFSIS
-359 VYLLMVVS
+359 VYLLMGLS
-367 LLLNYRLFSLI
+367 LVLNYRLI
-378 ILFKRGRDAKF
+378 KRGIDAKF